1 MEDVDFRDKN
11 TQQAETAKKA
21 QGIASVVRDAKAR
34 LMAADIVE
42 LLNGLDETS
51 QSEADRK
58 AERNILQQQ
67 LDANNQ
73 RLGELERLQ
82 MSSEVEQA
90 RSLAF
95 NLESLT
101 EKFRSL
107 MTIANQRITLLDYQN
122 KTKAALINPAAIATE
137 ADVAELS
144 RAAGSKFEAK
154 SLEISRTGAE
164 LL

>member
-1 MEDVDFRDKN
+1 
-11 TQQAETAKKA
+11 
-21 QGIASVVRDAKAR
+21 
-34 LMAADIVE
+34 MAADIVE

-107 MTIANQRITLLDYQN
+107 MTIANQRITLLDSQN
-122 KTKAALINPAAIATE
+122 KTKAAL
-137 ADVAELS
+137 D
-144 RAAGSKFEAK
+144 
-154 SLEISRTGAE
+154 
-164 LL
+164 